1 MTDSG
6 TISAIGGAV
15 RVMGSVV
22 RLAKGIDKAELRT
35 ELQEQILDLQ
45 GRLLEVQSE
54 LGTMKEENER
64 LRAQLSLRS
73 MEYRAKDGMYWD
85 GQDGPFCPH
94 CVDGKGIRARV
105 AKNPSNGFYV
115 CQVCH
120 GTPHGAPRPVDY
132 S

>member
-1 MTDSG
+1 MM
-6 TISAIGGAV
+6 
-15 RVMGSVV
+15 RSVV
-22 RLAKGIDKAELRT
+22 SLAKGIDKAELRT

-54 LGTMKEENER
+54 LGTMKEGNER

-120 GTPHGAPRPVDY
+120 GTPDGAPRPVDY
-132 S
+132 SSA